1 MSVELA
7 KIHFL
12 FSCVLYLFKK
22 CNSYFVFPLF
32 QGKSINRAHRNGKGH
47 KIKRTVGEG
56 MLSIK
61 VMPINQVR
69 SMWFCPQSAVLPDGC
84 LPKACGPDG
93 CLFSTW
99 GGLTTIWACAYFIG
113 SCDGLVQS
121 FLQSPDT
128 SDKTINLCPLSSH
141 HSSMSRIHVFYF
153 LLS

>member
-1 MSVELA
+1 MY
-7 KIHFL
+7 FL
-12 FSCVLYLFKK
+12 CFKRK
-22 CNSYFVFPLF
+22 ALTE
-32 QGKSINRAHRNGKGH
+32 HTEMEKG
-47 KIKRTVGEG
+47 IRLRGGEG

-99 GGLTTIWACAYFIG
+99 GGLTSIWACAYFIG